1 MKSIDLAEVLAL
13 TPHVGPGSHEPL
25 LVTKD
30 GNTLAAVIPVTG
42 DDVEQLVLS
51 LSPTFQDVLERSDRR
66 LKEEGGL
73 SPEEVR
79 RKLGL
84 R

>member
-1 MKSIDLAEVLAL
+1 MKSIDLAEVAAL
-13 TPHVGPGSHEPL
+13 TPHLVPGSHEPL

-30 GNTLAAVIPVTG
+30 GSTLAAVIPVTG
-42 DDVEQLVLS
+42 DDVEQLVLN
-51 LSPTFQDVLERSDRR
+51 LNPTFQNVLERSDRR

-84 R
+84 L